1 MVVQI
6 KGKGGGAGFEA
17 AVRCGGL
24 FRDGWRLSFFEIGM
38 DGETD
43 IYILGRARGVDLKC
57 FFFFSFFFHL
67 SF

>member
-43 IYILGRARGVDLKC
+43 IYVLGRARGG
-57 FFFFSFFFHL
+57 
-67 SF
+67 